1 MTIVKPQP
9 TALDARTQSGVLD
22 IAFDDG
28 CSFSLPFELLRVYSP
43 SAEVRGH
50 GAGQEILQTGKRGV
64 SLSALEPV
72 GNYGVKPVFD
82 DGHSS
87 GIFTWDY
94 LYQLGTEQARLWQEY
109 LQKLQEA
116 GFPDDSGRDA
126 PMQGKAGSAC
136 GHSH

>member
-1 MTIVKPQP
+1 MTTAKPQP

-28 CSFSLPFELLRVYSP
+28 SSFSLPFELLRVYSP